1 VSENRRGLE
10 VGLVAA
16 AAVAV
21 IGLISGVEGSGR
33 ALAKPTTAPTVP
45 TVAVDAR
52 SYRDMRTRAY
62 GPNAALPAVW
72 FRTLHAIAPDP
83 FAVVSQTPADRD
95 AALLRRASRRV
106 FDGAPPTIPH
116 AIDQLATPACLS
128 CHGEGVMVAGMTAPV
143 MSHVR
148 RDSCVQCHV
157 VAADPRPLA
166 TTPPAPPTSFVGTE
180 SPRGGARAWQGAP
193 PTIPHSTWMREQCA
207 SCHGPK
213 GTLGMRTPHPWQ
225 QSCTQCHA
233 PSATLDQRAP
243 TVGGAAP

>member
-1 VSENRRGLE
+1 MSENRRGLE

-16 AAVAV
+16 GAVAV

-33 ALAKPTTAPTVP
+33 DLAQQAAVP
-45 TVAVDAR
+45 AVATVAVDAR
-52 SYRDMRTRAY
+52 SYRDMRSKAF
-62 GPNAALPAVW
+62 GPNSALPATW
-72 FRTLHAIAPDP
+72 FQTLHAIRPDP

-95 AALLRRASRRV
+95 AALTRRASRRA

-116 AIDQLATPACLS
+116 AVDQIATPACLS
-128 CHGEGVMVAGMTAPV
+128 CHGEGAVVAGMTAPI

-148 RDSCVQCHV
+148 HDSCVQCHV
-157 VAADPRPLA
+157 VVADPRRLA
-166 TTPPAPPTSFVGTE
+166 VTPPAPTTSFIGIE
-180 SPRGGARAWQGAP
+180 SPRGGERAWQGAP
-193 PTIPHSTWMREQCA
+193 PTIPHSTWMRERCA
-207 SCHGPK
+207 SCHGPF

-243 TVGGAAP
+243 TAVGAAP